1 LDFVLSHYV
10 RVGVDELDL
19 EKLTPLLKLKY
30 NDSLTDA
37 VRSLGQADQIHKCF
51 AGFQKYLYA
60 VSVA

>member
-1 LDFVLSHYV
+1 M
-10 RVGVDELDL
+10 
-19 EKLTPLLKLKY
+19 KY

-37 VRSLGQADQIHKCF
+37 VRSLGQADQIQKCF